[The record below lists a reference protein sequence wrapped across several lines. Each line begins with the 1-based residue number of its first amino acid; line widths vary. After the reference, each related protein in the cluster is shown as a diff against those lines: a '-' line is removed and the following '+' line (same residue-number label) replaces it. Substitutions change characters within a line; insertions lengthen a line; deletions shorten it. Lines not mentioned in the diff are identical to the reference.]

1 MTPLFIGRYFISSSV
16 PGKSFPPETVDTLI
30 FIYSVHVARGPP
42 YRPNTKNTVAFV
54 TTGDGCFFF
63 RRFNVTFSVCVC
75 LCTCRCCSYR

>member
-63 RRFNVTFSVCVC
+63 VDLTLPSVCVC
-75 LCTCRCCSYR
+75 VFVHV